1 MLLNI
6 SVALTWALVPVKGS
20 PPANRDKLSS
30 TVIGS
35 KIYYFGGFGPQG
47 ATESDE
53 VSTENYIGKV

>member
-1 MLLNI
+1 MMLLNI

-35 KIYYFGGFGPQG
+35 KIYFFGGFGPQG
-47 ATESDE
+47 TTESDE
-53 VSTENYIGKV
+53 VSKEK